1 MGDGTLRYARSRL
14 LVAFVCGLV
23 FGAGL
28 LLSGMTRPA
37 KVLAFLDPLGTWDPS
52 LALVMAGAVSTYAVG
67 IRWGNSWRR
76 RLAPLAAPSLS
87 APPVRRV
94 DAALLVGAAIF
105 GVGWGIG
112 GYCPGPSLVA
122 IASGATGVLVFVGC
136 MLLGSVAATLLE
148 RPPQPSRARRDSEA
162 LQS

>member
-1 MGDGTLRYARSRL
+1 MKQPPSRL
-14 LVAFVCGLV
+14 LVAFAVGLV

-37 KVLAFLDPLGTWDPS
+37 KVIVFLDPFGAWDLS
-52 LALVMAGAVSTYAVG
+52 LALVMAGAVSTYAIG
-67 IRWGNSWRR
+67 IRWGGSWRR
-76 RLAPLAAPSLS
+76 RAPLDAPLLS
-87 APPVRRV
+87 MPPVARIDV
-94 DAALLVGAAIF
+94 PLLVGAAIF

-122 IASGATGVLVFVGC
+122 LASGGSGVLVFVGC
-136 MLLGSVAATLLE
+136 MVLGSFAATLLDTT
-148 RPPQPSRARRDSEA
+148 PQRSAPRRNGEA

>member
-1 MGDGTLRYARSRL
+1 MGDGTLRHARSRL

-37 KVLAFLDPLGTWDPS
+37 KVLAFLDPLGAWDPS
-52 LALVMAGAVSTYAVG
+52 LALVMVGAVTTYAVG
-67 IRWGNSWRR
+67 IRWGDSWHRR
-76 RLAPLAAPSLS
+76 QAPLAAPAFSV
-87 APPVRRV
+87 PPVRRV
-94 DAALLVGAAIF
+94 DTALLVGAAIF
-105 GVGWGIG
+105 GVGWGVG

-122 IASGATGVLVFVGC
+122 VASGGIGVLAFVGC
-136 MLLGSVAATLLE
+136 MLLGSLAAALLE
-148 RPPQPSRARRDSEA
+148 RPPQPSRARRDNEA

>member
-1 MGDGTLRYARSRL
+1 LKHARRL
-14 LVAFVCGLV
+14 LVAFGAGLV

-37 KVLAFLDPLGTWDPS
+37 KVLAFLDPLGAWDPS
-52 LALVMAGAVSTYAVG
+52 LALVMVGAVSTYAVG
-67 IRWGNSWRR
+67 IRWGSSWRR
-76 RLAPLAAPSLS
+76 RASLAAPLMSA
-87 APPVRRV
+87 APPARI
-94 DAALLVGAAIF
+94 DAHLLVGAAIF

-122 IASGATGVLVFVGC
+122 LASGQRGVLVFVGC
-136 MLLGSVAATLLE
+136 MVLGSLAATLLDAT
-148 RPPQPSRARRDSEA
+148 PQRSAARRDGEA